1 MFLPILSKI
10 KKPNFL
16 LCLPILLAHSTLYAF
31 GGGEW
36 ASEAGL
42 EGTFFA
48 EESETSDTRSNFSL
62 FISTEYYVDWNDGA
76 DSFIFS
82 PRLRLD
88 QNDSERN
95 TFDITELAWVH
106 VEDTWEMRT
115 GIREVGWGV
124 SLMGGVVDVINQTNI
139 VEDFFGSKLGQ
150 PMINLSLVQDWGIL
164 DLFVLTGFRRAAFP
178 GPDSRPGLPFE
189 MSTNE
194 SDVPLQD
201 REIIGLDYA
210 ARWQHSWESF
220 EWALSYFYG
229 TSREADVDFNYS
241 VAEPGIISTYNNINQ
256 LGAELLYIW
265 NGYSFKYESKTVVG
279 AKNRDA
285 GLGTYTAGLIGFEY
299 TWGSAL
305 GSDFD
310 VMWDIS
316 YMHDDRKSSFT
327 AIMEKDVFALG
338 VLNFNDEFDTRIALG
353 SIWDVEDDEGIFL
366 INAERRIAET
376 WKVTMLAVY
385 FYAEQ
390 EDTPPEVTEQQS
402 AAELDRLLRGF
413 ELFGDSELERI
424 IDSFGSLV
432 LEYGVFSDEVGDAV
446 ENLQTIVDS
455 VTFQENNKLAI
466 MKDESFARVIL
477 THYF

>member
-1 MFLPILSKI
+1 MFLPILRRI
-10 KKPNFL
+10 TKPNFL
-16 LCLPILLAHSTLYAF
+16 LCLPILLVHSSLYAF

-36 ASEAGL
+36 SSEAGL
-42 EGTFFA
+42 EGTFFT
-48 EESETSDTRSNFSL
+48 EESESSDTRSNFSFL
-62 FISTEYYVDWNDGA
+62 ISTEYYEDWNDGA
-76 DSFIFS
+76 DSFVFS
-82 PRLRLD
+82 PRLRID

-95 TFDITELAWVH
+95 SFDITELAWIH

-139 VEDFFGSKLGQ
+139 VEDFFGAKLGQ

-164 DLFVLTGFRRAAFP
+164 DLFVLTGFRRATLP

-189 MSTNE
+189 MSTDE
-194 SDVPLQD
+194 SDIPLQD

-229 TSREADVDFNYS
+229 TSREADVDFNYD
-241 VAEPGIISTYNNINQ
+241 VAAPGIISTYNNINQ
-256 LGAELLYIW
+256 VGAELLYIW

-279 AKNRDA
+279 AKSRGAD
-285 GLGTYTAGLIGFEY
+285 LGTYTAGLIGFEY
-299 TWGSAL
+299 TWGAAL
-305 GSDFD
+305 GTDYD

-338 VLNFNDEFDTRIALG
+338 VLNLNDEFDTRIALG

-366 INAERRIAET
+366 INAGRRIAES
-376 WKVTMLAVY
+376 WNVDLLAIY
-385 FYAEQ
+385 IYAEQ
-390 EDTPPEVTEQQS
+390 KETPPEVTEQQS
-402 AAELDRLLRGF
+402 ATELDRLLRGF

-424 IDSFGSLV
+424 VDSFGSLI
-432 LEYGVFSDEVGDAV
+432 LEHGIFSDEVGDAI
-446 ENLQTIVDS
+446 ENLQTIVDNS
-455 VTFQENNKLAI
+455 VFREDNKLAI
-466 MKDESFARVIL
+466 MKDESFVRVIL

>member
-1 MFLPILSKI
+1 
-10 KKPNFL
+10 
-16 LCLPILLAHSTLYAF
+16 
-31 GGGEW
+31 
-36 ASEAGL
+36 
-42 EGTFFA
+42 
-48 EESETSDTRSNFSL
+48 
-62 FISTEYYVDWNDGA
+62 
-76 DSFIFS
+76 
-82 PRLRLD
+82 
-88 QNDSERN
+88 
-95 TFDITELAWVH
+95 
-106 VEDTWEMRT
+106 
-115 GIREVGWGV
+115 VGWGV
-124 SLMGGVVDVINQTNI
+124 SLKGGGVVDVINQTSI
-139 VEDFFGSKLGQ
+139 VEDFFGAKLGQ

-164 DLFVLTGFRRAAFP
+164 DLFVLTGFRKADLP

-189 MSTNE
+189 LNTDE
-194 SDVPLQD
+194 SDIPLQD

-229 TSREADVDFNYS
+229 TSREADVDFNYD
-241 VAEPGIISTYNNINQ
+241 VAEPGIVSTYNNVNQ

-279 AKNRDA
+279 AKNRGA
-285 GLGTYTAGLIGFEY
+285 ELGTYTAGLIGLEY

-316 YMHDDRKSSFT
+316 YMHDDRKSSFA
-327 AIMEKDVFALG
+327 AIMEKDIFALG

-366 INAERRIAET
+366 INAERRIAES
-376 WKVTMLAVY
+376 WKVTMFAVY

-390 EDTPPEVTEQQS
+390 KETPPEVTEQQS

-424 IDSFGSLV
+424 VDSFGSLV
-432 LEYGVFSDEVGDAV
+432 LEYGIFSDEVGDAI
-446 ENLQTIVDS
+446 ENLQTIVDNVS
-455 VTFQENNKLAI
+455 FREDNKLAFL
-466 MKDESFARVIL
+466 KDESFVRIIL